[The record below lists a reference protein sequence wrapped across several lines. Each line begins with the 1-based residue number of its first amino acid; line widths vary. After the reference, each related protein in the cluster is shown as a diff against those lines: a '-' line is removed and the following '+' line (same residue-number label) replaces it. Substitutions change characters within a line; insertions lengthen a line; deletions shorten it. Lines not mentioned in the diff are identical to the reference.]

1 MSNFVTAFLPL
12 FIAIDVIGILPTFL
26 NMTNGVAIEEKRKIV
41 LQAVV
46 TSLAVGALFVLVG
59 KYIFSFLGISMS
71 DFKVAGG
78 ALLFLFSVKDLTVS
92 DGERKEQAVDPHLGI
107 VPIGMPLIAGPG
119 VLTSMLL
126 MVPSQGEG
134 LVLSAYVINIL
145 LVLAVFW
152 YSNYVIRFIGEA
164 LAKAIG
170 KLFAIFLGA
179 IGVMMIRNGF
189 FEYIQMAQNLT

>member
-1 MSNFVTAFLPL
+1 MSNFLTAFLPM

-26 NMTNGVAIEEKRKIV
+26 SMTSDSEIEERRKIV
-41 LQAVV
+41 LQAIV
-46 TSLAVGALFVLVG
+46 TSFAVGILFVLTG
-59 KYIFSFLGISMS
+59 QYLFKFLGISMA

-78 ALLFLFSVKDLTVS
+78 ILLFLFSLKELT
-92 DGERKEQAVDPHLGI
+92 GGEAERKQFKDPHLGI

-126 MVPSQGEG
+126 LAPSLGQTV
-134 LVLSAYVINIL
+134 VLSAFIVNIL
-145 LVLAVFW
+145 IVLAVFW
-152 YSNYVIRFIGEA
+152 YSNYIIKVVGEA
-164 LAKAIG
+164 AAKAVG

-189 FEYIQMAQNLT
+189 FEYIEMIK

>member
-1 MSNFVTAFLPL
+1 MNNFITAFLPL
-12 FIAIDVIGILPTFL
+12 FIAIDVIGILPAFIS
-26 NMTNGVAIEEKRKIV
+26 MTDGTELQAKRKVV

-46 TSLAVGALFVLVG
+46 TSLAVGILFVLAG
-59 KYIFSFLGISMS
+59 QYIFNFLGISMS

-78 ALLFLFSVKDLTVS
+78 VLLFLFSVKDLTVS
-92 DGERKEQAVDPHLGI
+92 EGERKQILDPHLGI

-126 MVPSQGEG
+126 MVPSQGQG
-134 LVLSAYVINIL
+134 LVIGAYAINIL

-152 YSNYVIRFIGEA
+152 YSHFIIKFIGEA
-164 LAKAIG
+164 TAKAVG

-189 FEYIQMAQNLT
+189 FEYYKMLSGS

>member
-1 MSNFVTAFLPL
+1 MSNFLTAFLPL

-26 NMTNGVAIEEKRKIV
+26 TMTDGSAIQERRKV
-41 LQAVV
+41 VVQAVI
-46 TSLAVGALFVLVG
+46 TSLCVGALFVLAG
-59 KYIFSFLGISMS
+59 KYIFNFLGISMS

-78 ALLFLFSVKDLTVS
+78 VLLFLFSVKDLTVTE
-92 DGERKEQAVDPHLGI
+92 GERKQIKDPHLGI

-126 MVPSQGEG
+126 MVPSQGETI
-134 LVLSAYVINIL
+134 VLGAYVINIL

-152 YSNYVIRFIGEA
+152 YSNFVIKVVGEA

-189 FEYIQMAQNLT
+189 FEYIQLAQNM